1 MVRGLETFRA
11 WLGAYAGQY
20 VLIGGAACDLL
31 MNDAGLAFRATKD
44 LDIVLCVE
52 ALETDFVVAFWE
64 FVKAGQHEVQ
74 QDSAGKA
81 RYYRFSKP
89 KDGKYPYMLELFSR
103 KPDGLYLPDGCHLTP
118 IPVDEEVSSLSAI
131 LLDDDY
137 YIFLHSGK
145 RMMDGVPI
153 VGPEQL
159 VPLKARAWL
168 DLTARKR
175 NGEAIDAT
183 TITKHK
189 NDVFR
194 LYQLL
199 DPDLEIIAPATV
211 SEDMDAF
218 LGAMRSEKVDLKNL
232 GIRGQTLAGI
242 LEELRRMFVRN
253 QSGRT

>member
-1 MVRGLETFRA
+1 MVRGLERFRA
-11 WLGAYAGQY
+11 QLGAYADQY

-31 MNDAGLAFRATKD
+31 MNEAGLEFRATRD

-52 ALETDFVVAFWE
+52 ALDTDFVVAFWE
-64 FVKAGQHEVQ
+64 FVKAGQYEIQ
-74 QDSAGKA
+74 QGSAGKA

-89 KDGKYPYMLELFSR
+89 KDGEYPYMLELFSR
-103 KPDGLYLPDGCHLTP
+103 KPDGLFLPDDCHLTP

-137 YIFLHSGK
+137 YVFLHSGK
-145 RMMDGVPI
+145 RMVDGVPI

-175 NGEAIDAT
+175 NGEAIDAR
-183 TITKHK
+183 TIVKHK

-199 DPDLEIIAPATV
+199 DPALEVIIPDTV
-211 SEDMDAF
+211 REDMDAF
-218 LGAMRSEKVDLKNL
+218 LGAMGSETVDLKNL
-232 GIRGQTLAGI
+232 GITGQTQAAI
-242 LEELRRMFVRN
+242 LDELRRMFVR
-253 QSGRT
+253 S